1 MAKATEITCTA
12 ITLSP
17 DGWKN
22 VYLHFVEKETQKE
35 HLIVLPFE
43 REEEYTDKE
52 TGEKKVRK
60 VKCMRAGEFSLTFRN
75 EAIQRAIETFAPGC
89 LTEVLRFT
97 RTAAQFGSPLTLST
111 IADLPSLIKRGK
123 YLVEAYDALVA
134 AMSNRRVYSKEA
146 RAWRLYASILYQ
158 FEHWA

>member
-1 MAKATEITCTA
+1 MKTTNEVICTA

-22 VYLHFVEKETQKE
+22 VYLHFIETESQKE

-52 TGEKKVRK
+52 TGETKMRK
-60 VKCMRAGEFSLTFRN
+60 VKCMKAGNFSLTFRN
-75 EAIQRAIETFAPGC
+75 EAIQRAIDTFAPGC
-89 LTEVLRFT
+89 LKEVLHFT
-97 RTAAQFGSPLTLST
+97 NTAAQFGSPLTLSS
-111 IADLPSLIKRGK
+111 IADLPSLIRGAKR
-123 YLVEAYDALVA
+123 LLDAYDALA
-134 AMSNRRVYSKEA
+134 EATSNKKTYAKEA
-146 RAWRLYASILYQ
+146 RAWRLYSSILYQ